1 VKREFTLILDNVE
14 YPVVAEG
21 DTITVNGRPFTVE
34 VADDGSVLVDGIA
47 YDVALEGET
56 ATAGGQSYAVQVSGL
71 AVAATAPSPTTPG
84 PAAPPVAEAGAGAV
98 LAIMPGKIIR
108 VLVEPGQ
115 SVHEGEPVCV
125 LEAMKMENE
134 LHARQSGTVRAVHV
148 RPGDDVE
155 KDQVLVEIE

>member
-1 VKREFTLILDNVE
+1 MKQEFRLTLGGVE

-21 DTITVNGRPFTVE
+21 DTITVNERPFAVE
-34 VADDGSVLVDGIA
+34 VAEDGSVLVDGIA

-56 ATAGGQSYAVQVSGL
+56 ALVRGEAYSLEVSGL
-71 AVAATAPSPTTPG
+71 AMTAAAPAVAGVVA
-84 PAAPPVAEAGAGAV
+84 PAAAEAGAGAV

-108 VLVEPGQ
+108 VMVEVGQ
-115 SVHEGEPVCV
+115 QVEEGEPVCV

-134 LHARQSGTVRAVHV
+134 LHARQGGSVRAVHV
-148 RPGDDVE
+148 RPGEDVE